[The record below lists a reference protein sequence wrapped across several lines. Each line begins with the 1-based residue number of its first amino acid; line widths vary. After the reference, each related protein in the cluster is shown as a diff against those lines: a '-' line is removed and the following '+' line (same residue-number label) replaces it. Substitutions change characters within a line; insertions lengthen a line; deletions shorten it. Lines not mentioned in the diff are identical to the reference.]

1 MAERGGFGP
10 PIEPNKIKGSVCLG
24 TQKGTTPPELVEVAD
39 AWQALPEHIRLSI
52 LALVRSV
59 KGGAQ

>member
-10 PIEPNKIKGSVCLG
+10 PIESNSTNAFLHSG
-24 TQKGTTPPELVEVAD
+24 TEKGTIPPELVEVVD
-39 AWQALPEHIRLSI
+39 GWQALPEHIRLSI

-59 KGGAQ
+59 KGGA